1 MRLALLVLTLLLA
14 GCATSDDSGSPAADG
29 DLSVAEKA
37 AVIDGGGDPS
47 EYQTAFDQLRKDCAD
62 HPSEERIADMLV
74 VARDKLAEA
83 GIQESLLSI
92 AKNAGKASAEAG
104 KANQDCATL
113 LGSYVFLRRGG

>member
-1 MRLALLVLTLLLA
+1 MRLALLTLAVLLT
-14 GCATSDDSGSPAADG
+14 GCATSGDSGSAATSS

-47 EYQTAFDQLRKDCAD
+47 EYQAALDKLRKDCAD
-62 HPSEERIADMLV
+62 HPSEERLADMLV

-92 AKNAGKASAEAG
+92 AENAGQASAA
-104 KANQDCATL
+104 ASAADQDCATL
-113 LGSYVFLRRGG
+113 LGSYVFLRQGG

>member
-1 MRLALLVLTLLLA
+1 MRLALLALAVLLT
-14 GCATSDDSGSPAADG
+14 GCTSSGDSGSKTASG
-29 DLSVAEKA
+29 DPSVAEKA

-47 EYQTAFDQLRKDCAD
+47 EYQAALDQLRKNCAD

-92 AKNAGKASAEAG
+92 AENAGQASAAAG
-104 KANQDCATL
+104 AADQDCATL

>member
-1 MRLALLVLTLLLA
+1 MRLALLALAVVLT
-14 GCATSDDSGSPAADG
+14 GCATSGDSGTTVTSG

-47 EYQTAFDQLRKDCAD
+47 EYQAALDQLRNDCAD

-83 GIQESLLSI
+83 GVQESLLSI
-92 AKNAGKASAEAG
+92 AKNAGEASAAAG
-104 KANQDCATL
+104 AADQDCATL
-113 LGSYVFLRRGG
+113 LAMYVVLRRGG

>member
-14 GCATSDDSGSPAADG
+14 GCATSDDSGTTATDG
-29 DLSVAEKA
+29 DMNIAEKA
-37 AVIDGGGDPS
+37 AAIDGGGDPS
-47 EYQTAFDQLRKDCAD
+47 EYQAAFEQLRRDCAD
-62 HPSEERIADMLV
+62 HPSEERLGDMLV

-92 AKNAGKASAEAG
+92 AENAGQASAAAG
-104 KANQDCATL
+104 AADQDCATL